1 MKFVLLVVEGEMR
14 GRVVN
19 VGFHRNRPA
28 PQPQA
33 LRRASYGCCSRD
45 FLCGES
51 RSNGNH
57 HLKIVVLSPHRDDAA
72 FSLSLSISHWLA
84 VGHAVTILNV
94 FTRSEYA
101 PFSDAEAKPRRE
113 RLDYV
118 SALRKREDEAF
129 LAALGGGV
137 KMVDLE
143 VADAPIRLQCDA
155 SIVCDMEVRAD
166 DPATPQV
173 QAGLGKLLHGDDVA
187 LVLPLGLG
195 HHVDHRTARDAAL
208 EASTRVPCAFYEE
221 LPYAMR
227 DGVRVD
233 LSRFREDAST
243 RLHEELFPVQC
254 HGTHTRPMEWKRR
267 LALGY
272 ASQIDAA
279 MADAIANFSHRYH
292 GAERMWANEAWL
304 KIAAREKLSTRQRD
318 IEKEPLPA

>member
-1 MKFVLLVVEGEMR
+1 MNSATKPLEGCIQGSCRER
-14 GRVVN
+14 D
-19 VGFHRNRPA
+19 
-28 PQPQA
+28 A
-33 LRRASYGCCSRD
+33 LARRIR
-45 FLCGES
+45 
-51 RSNGNH
+51 RIGNH
-57 HLKIVVLSPHRDDAA
+57 LLKIVVLSPHRDDAA

-84 VGHAVTILNV
+84 AGHAVTILNV

-101 PFSDAEAKPRRE
+101 PYSDAETRPERE
-113 RLDYV
+113 RLEYV

-137 KMVDLE
+137 KMVDLD
-143 VADAPIRLQCDA
+143 VVDAPIRLKCDA

-173 QAGLGKLLHGDDVA
+173 QAGLGKLLQGGDVA
-187 LVLPLGLG
+187 LALPLGLG
-195 HHVDHRTARDAAL
+195 HHVDHRTARDASL

-254 HGTHTRPMEWKRR
+254 HGTHTRPVEWKRR

-292 GAERMWANEAWL
+292 GAERMWANDAWL